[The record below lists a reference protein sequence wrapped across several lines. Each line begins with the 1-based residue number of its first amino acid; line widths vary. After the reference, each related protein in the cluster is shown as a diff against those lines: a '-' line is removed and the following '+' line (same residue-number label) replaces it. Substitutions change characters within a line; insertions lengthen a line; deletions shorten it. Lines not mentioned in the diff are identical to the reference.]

1 MRRTRRSAS
10 RRSPRRRRCRGPID
24 RRSVA
29 VDRSLSI
36 DDRRSKRVRMR
47 DESRTCGLAA
57 MGFAHRSIPSPMPR
71 RGCRTRVASAST
83 LCSRASKGRSKFAQ
97 IRAIGLARRRIRT
110 VRADFVSMRF
120 THPSRSL
127 SSRVRTHPIS
137 PRAGAARSSG
147 DRNSLKKALF
157 IFRCAVVARELRACD
172 PRRPSVPAHP
182 RSLDARIV
190 VRFFSRGVLTVE
202 KSVIRFRPKRTP
214 SRSE

>member
-10 RRSPRRRRCRGPID
+10 RRSPRRRRCRWPID

-57 MGFAHRSIPSPMPR
+57 MGLAHRSMPSPMPR

-83 LCSRASKGRSKFAQ
+83 LCPCASKGRSKFAQ

-110 VRADFVSMRF
+110 ARADFVSMRF

-147 DRNSLKKALF
+147 DRNSLKKSAF
-157 IFRCAVVARELRACD
+157 HFSMRRRRARAPRMRPASTFRSGASAFARRAHRRAIFFA
-172 PRRPSVPAHP
+172 
-182 RSLDARIV
+182 
-190 VRFFSRGVLTVE
+190 RGVDSG
-202 KSVIRFRPKRTP
+202 KKRD
-214 SRSE
+214 